1 MSTVNKFLSAC
12 LLIII
17 GLFLGLNWQILNQ
30 PPAKDLAQVQKTDI
44 FVANDAKSERLF
56 DPDRPHLAEVA
67 KAVTSSVVFIE
78 SSISMRKSVPED
90 GNHDFD
96 ERFWRRFGPGRTTA
110 AGSGIVMSADG
121 YILTNNHVIDG
132 ADEGGIIVHLSD
144 RSWFD
149 AKVVGTDPSTDLA
162 VLKITNNSKTLNP
175 VIFGNSDDVEIGDW
189 VLAIGNPLRL
199 RSTVTAGIVSALG
212 RTMDII
218 DDRLRVES
226 FIQTDAAINQG
237 NSGGALVNVKG
248 ELIGINTAIATRT
261 GSYQGYGFAVPAN
274 LARKVATDI
283 IETGKVRRAL
293 IGVTINSIDFDR
305 AKRLGLSKV
314 AGVDIVQVLKG
325 GAADLAGI
333 EPRDVVLAVDGLE
346 VLEVNNLQERIA
358 LHLPGDVVELQ
369 VFRKGEILSFPVT
382 LQAIPEEEE
391 KTITEAINPW
401 EDELPE
407 QGLNEAPTIEKEQ
420 DLSNNENEVPLED
433 EAFEMPTPKNP
444 AFGLKTYAFTDL
456 AFTLMELDR
465 TAEDKGIDYLI
476 SKVSPKS
483 VLWEKG
489 LRSGQTIIKV
499 DGKRPKSMEQ
509 IIELI
514 QAKKEKKAEVT
525 LLLEK
530 ADGRRL
536 QIKYK
541 HK

>member
-1 MSTVNKFLSAC
+1 MSTFNKLLSAV
-12 LLIII
+12 LLIAI
-17 GLFLGLNWQILNQ
+17 GVFIGLNWQVLNE
-30 PPAKDLAQVQKTDI
+30 PAQKPLAEVQKTDI
-44 FVANDAKSERLF
+44 FVAKDAKSERLF
-56 DPDRPHLAEVA
+56 DPDRPHLTEVA
-67 KAVTSSVVFIE
+67 SAVTSSVVYIE
-78 SSISMRKSVPED
+78 SSISIKKSMPED
-90 GNHDFD
+90 GNHNFD
-96 ERFWRRFGPGRTTA
+96 ERFWRRFGPGKTTA
-110 AGSGIVMSADG
+110 AGSGIVISPDG

-132 ADEGGIIVHLSD
+132 ADEGGIIIHLSD

-149 AKVVGTDPSTDLA
+149 AEVVGTDPSTDLA
-162 VLKITNNSKTLNP
+162 VLKIKSSKTALNP
-175 VIFGNSDDVEIGDW
+175 VIFGNSDDVAIGDW

-248 ELIGINTAIATRT
+248 ELIGVNTAIATRT

-293 IGVTINSIDFDR
+293 IGVTINSVDFDR
-305 AKRLGLSKV
+305 AQKIGLNKV
-314 AGVDIVQVLKG
+314 AGVDIIQVLKG

-333 EPRDVVLAVDGLE
+333 EPRDVILAVDGIE
-346 VLEVNNLQERIA
+346 VPEVNNLQERIA
-358 LHLPGDVVELQ
+358 LHLPGDVVDLQ
-369 VFRKGEILSFPVT
+369 VFRKGEVLTFPVT
-382 LQAIPEEEE
+382 LQAIPEVEEE
-391 KTITEAINPW
+391 VVAESIETPW
-401 EDELPE
+401 ENELPNDQELE
-407 QGLNEAPTIEKEQ
+407 QEPEPNQPDAPIE
-420 DLSNNENEVPLED
+420 DD
-433 EAFEMPTPKNP
+433 EFEMPVPKNP
-444 AFGLKTYAFTDL
+444 AFGLKTFVFEGLD
-456 AFTLMELDR
+456 FTLMELDR

-476 SKVSPKS
+476 SKVLPASK
-483 VLWEKG
+483 LWDRG
-489 LRSGQTIIKV
+489 LRSGQTLIKI
-499 DGKRPKSMEQ
+499 DGKRPDSMEE

-514 QAKKEKKAEVT
+514 QAKKQKKAEVV

-530 ADGRRL
+530 ADGSRL

>member
-1 MSTVNKFLSAC
+1 MSTFNKILSA
-12 LLIII
+12 LLFIII
-17 GLFLGLNWQILNQ
+17 GLFVGLNWQILKQ
-30 PPAKDLAQVQKTDI
+30 PTAKNFAEVQKTDI
-44 FVANDAKSERLF
+44 YVANDAKSERLF
-56 DPDRPHLAEVA
+56 DPDRPHLTEVA
-67 KAVTSSVVFIE
+67 SAVTSSVVFIE
-78 SSISMRKSVPED
+78 SSTSIRKSVPED
-90 GNHDFD
+90 GNHEFD
-96 ERFWRRFGPGRTTA
+96 ERFWRRFGPGKTTA
-110 AGSGIVMSADG
+110 AGSGIVISADG

-149 AKVVGTDPSTDLA
+149 ASVVGTDPSTDLA
-162 VLKITNNSKTLNP
+162 VIKIKTTNLPLNP
-175 VIFGNSDDVEIGDW
+175 VIFGNSDDVAIGDW

-248 ELIGINTAIATRT
+248 ELIGVNTAIATRT

-305 AKRLGLSKV
+305 AKKLGLTKV
-314 AGVDIVQVLKG
+314 AGVDIIQVLKG

-333 EPRDVVLAVDGLE
+333 EPRDVVLAVDGFE
-346 VLEVNNLQERIA
+346 VPEVNNLQERIA
-358 LHLPGDVVELQ
+358 LRLPGDVVELQ
-369 VFRKGEILSFPVT
+369 VFRKGKILSLPVT
-382 LQAIPEEEE
+382 LQAIPEVEEE
-391 KTITEAINPW
+391 PIAESSSTSW
-401 EDELPE
+401 EDYLPE
-407 QGLNEAPTIEKEQ
+407 EKV
-420 DLSNNENEVPLED
+420 ENPSSENQESDGEEKKIPLED
-433 EAFEMPTPKNP
+433 EAFEMPVPKNP
-444 AFGLKTYAFTDL
+444 AFALKTFKFEELDFTI
-456 AFTLMELDR
+456 MELDR
-465 TAEDKGIDYLI
+465 SAEDKGIDFLI
-476 SKVSPKS
+476 SKVSPS
-483 VLWEKG
+483 SELWKKG
-489 LRSGQTIIKV
+489 LRSGQTIVKV
-499 DGKRPKSMEQ
+499 DGKRLDTLEE
-509 IIELI
+509 IVELI
-514 QAKKEKKAEVT
+514 QAKKQKKAQIVM
-525 LLLEK
+525 LLEK